1 MGPKEEK
8 NHIKYVLI
16 GKKVEKGAT
25 AFVSF
30 PLVFVV
36 LRVKTRRINVR
47 IS

>member
-25 AFVSF
+25 AFVCLFSTGICS
-30 PLVFVV
+30 P
-36 LRVKTRRINVR
+36 KSQNQENKC
-47 IS
+47 